1 MVWRNDL
8 KLSCLLKKLKK
19 MGFVKGFGLEDNEDD
34 CFVPR
39 KLFLFEIKGFQKMP
53 WIVETRLGE
62 VDPPN
67 TSTIKESM
75 VDHSVVV

>member
-1 MVWRNDL
+1 
-8 KLSCLLKKLKK
+8 
-19 MGFVKGFGLEDNEDD
+19 MGLCKGNGLEDKEDD
-34 CFVPR
+34 CFLPR

-62 VDPPN
+62 VDPPI

-75 VDHSVVV
+75 VDPSVVV